1 MDEQSGDERTAA
13 QDEDDQ
19 KNQAIHSNRL
29 ASINC
34 EDCGTKFAENR
45 DGVCLIGSGFLI
57 SLSLPGSDDW

>member
-29 ASINC
+29 ASIIAKTA
-34 EDCGTKFAENR
+34 ELSSRKTGTEC
-45 DGVCLIGSGFLI
+45 V
-57 SLSLPGSDDW
+57 